1 MIISGN
7 NGISGINKA
16 YGVETVKSGKG
27 VRETGKS
34 SSQRSDQVVLSSEA
48 QGLQQQIAAIK
59 ALPDARMDRV
69 EELSRR
75 VEAGDYQVDAAQ
87 IADQMIGRALADKLV
102 K

>member
-7 NGISGINKA
+7 SGISGINKA

-59 ALPDARMDRV
+59 ALPDVRMDKV

-87 IADQMIGRALADKLV
+87 LADQMIGRALADKLV

>member
-7 NGISGINKA
+7 SGIGGINKA
-16 YGVETVKSGKG
+16 YGVDSVKSGKG
-27 VRETGKS
+27 ARATGKS
-34 SSQRSDQVVLSSEA
+34 TTQRSDEVVLSSEA

-59 ALPDARMDRV
+59 ALPDVRMDKV

-75 VEAGDYQVDAAQ
+75 VEAGDYQVDAAK